1 MIDDTLKLLQAL
13 QQAGATSLPI
23 DHEPSTNTDINN
35 NNNNNNNTNNT
46 NNNDDSSTLE
56 NADISQAQKKIKL
69 A

>member
-23 DHEPSTNTDINN
+23 DHEPSTNTDFIINNNTNN
-35 NNNNNNNTNNT
+35 NNNN